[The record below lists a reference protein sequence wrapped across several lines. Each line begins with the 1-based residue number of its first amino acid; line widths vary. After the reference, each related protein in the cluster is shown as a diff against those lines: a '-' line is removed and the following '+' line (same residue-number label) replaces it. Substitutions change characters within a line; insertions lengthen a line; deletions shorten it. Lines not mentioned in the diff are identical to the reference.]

1 MRNLEVVKIKILA
14 VVKFNDHHAFVLDE
28 PIKYTYEKFDE
39 MLIGSDESGIFYNC
53 LFYERPIGQ
62 FKAFAGR
69 EFDLPLKDGGT
80 IHCNGQY
87 WDGKSDKASKI
98 KGVNIIPCTCGY
110 IEDLKQCY
118 VYCGNYA
125 DKEKLQRLSG
135 QYDGKIYEYYDY
147 EKLIK

>member
-1 MRNLEVVKIKILA
+1 MKNIKILA
-14 VVKFNDHHAFVLDE
+14 VVKFNDHYAFVLDE
-28 PIKYTYEKFDE
+28 PIKYTYEQLDE
-39 MLIGSDESGIFYNC
+39 MLIGSDESGVFYNC
-53 LFYERPIGQ
+53 LFYEKPIGR
-62 FKAFAGR
+62 FKAFVGR
-69 EFDLPLKDGGT
+69 EFDLPLKYGGT

-118 VYCGNYA
+118 VYCGYYA
-125 DKEKLQRLSG
+125 DKEKLQHLIE
-135 QYDGKIYEYYDY
+135 QYNGKIYKYYDY